1 MMTKP
6 ELLMY
11 CMAYQSKC
19 MCQLTYAD
27 REDFIRRKLF
37 KDFKAISNALYL
49 LKKNGY
55 VAMLDDGSWFL
66 TNEGV
71 NHLAEAI
78 KRENS
83 SEASNEP
90 EHHCSKLGGWN
101 DERGSNDD
109 GKEEIARLQEENGK
123 LKKENEELKRLVIKQ
138 AEEISILK
146 VQLEEQHAQNQMLV
160 DEVNAL
166 HKQSSCPSN
175 SVGSFLEI
183 AKAFTD
189 IAQRLSR

>member
-6 ELLMY
+6 ELLMH
-11 CMAYQSKC
+11 CMACQSKC
-19 MCQLTYAD
+19 MFQLTYAD

-37 KDFKAISNALYL
+37 KDFKAISNALYS

-71 NHLAEAI
+71 NYLAEVVM
-78 KRENS
+78 RENFCK
-83 SEASNEP
+83 ASNEP
-90 EHHCSKLGGWN
+90 ECHCFKLGDWN
-101 DERGSNDD
+101 DERGSSDE
-109 GKEEIARLQEENGK
+109 GKEESARLQEENGK
-123 LKKENEELKRLVIKQ
+123 LKKENEELKRRVIKQ

-146 VQLEEQHAQNQMLV
+146 VQLEEQYAQNQMLV
-160 DEVNAL
+160 DKVNTL

-189 IAQRLSR
+189 IAQRFSR